1 VNSENVFPIPDS
13 MSFEEAAAIPVN
25 YITAYMMLFNVAHL
39 RPGKKLL
46 IHMAA
51 GGVVRYFILLFWLLM
66 NFFLFIR
73 EQLSLSWPGQ

>member
-1 VNSENVFPIPDS
+1 

-25 YITAYMMLFNVAHL
+25 YITAYMMLFDIAHL

-46 IHMAA
+46 VHMAA
-51 GGVVRYFILLFWLLM
+51 GGVVRFSILLIVLACYQLLLCYL
-66 NFFLFIR
+66 LFR